1 MSAKSGP
8 ERLPALPPRRR
19 FWLLR
24 APDFRVRL
32 LAALL
37 LGFASLFVLAFTTVL
52 AAIRF
57 YRVTAAS
64 SIGFDWMEFLQTAA
78 YGLAALAALSGLGI
92 AFWLLFRLHGEHAAR
107 LERDTA
113 FTRSLVEASPDAI
126 LTLEMNGL
134 IQWCNPATE
143 MMFGYEPGRL
153 KGQGIAR
160 LIPQRNFLHDV
171 ATLGRGTFMAFGQRQ
186 NFVTF
191 PAEVSVAEVA
201 NPGRRTFVVSIHD
214 ASERR
219 HSQETVH
226 HISLGVSSLTGEAF
240 VRTLLQQ
247 LSQVLQNDFAFV
259 LEADAR
265 PGTGICS
272 LMLAERGRI
281 RSKSDHNLAGT
292 AFEEAL
298 ANGFAAYPRAAREA
312 CPHDAILQSLE
323 AESFVGTTLC
333 DVGGGTVGLIGVIS
347 RAPMENVGVARQTLQ
362 LFATR
367 AAAEI
372 ARKQEAEVLASEK
385 ARLHG
390 DYTAMRDTAERER
403 KRYEE
408 DIAAEQEML
417 TVTLR
422 SIREG
427 CITTDNDGRV
437 MMVNPV
443 AEDLTGWTQPEAADR
458 PLGEVLSLLSAR
470 RRRPVEE
477 SLLLDRPE
485 QLGAS
490 MILVSREGTERIVEL
505 SAAPIRN
512 RQERKLGTVLV
523 LRDITEK
530 SRAEEERQKAE
541 KLESLGLAAGGIAH
555 DFNNLLT
562 AIIGNLSLAL
572 AQAKEESKAGSGVRE
587 RVEASKKAS
596 LRAQDLAQQLLTF
609 AKGGAPIKKT
619 ASMRQLVLDTVGFS
633 LSGTNIRSEFS
644 IPEDLWPVEID
655 AGQISQV
662 ISNLAVN
669 AVQAMANG
677 GMLHVTGKNLE
688 VGEQG
693 APPTLRPGRY
703 VRITVRD
710 DGPGIPEEIQ
720 KKIFDPYFTTK
731 PKGSGLGLA
740 TSYSI
745 VKNHGGL
752 IQLASNPSEGGATFI
767 IHLPAS
773 EGEVVP
779 ETEAPVV
786 RLTRQGNILVL
797 DDEEVICELVAYAL
811 TPLGYTVEQAYNA
824 ETALRMYREA
834 MERGKPFDVVIMDLT
849 IPGGMGG
856 KEAVVKLREIDPKAK
871 AVVSS
876 GYAMDPIM
884 SRFRDYGF
892 AGVIAKPYDI
902 TELEQVVGSLIAE
915 SAEDAESANGTD
927 NTGA

>member
-1 MSAKSGP
+1 MSSDRSRSAS
-8 ERLPALPPRRR
+8 ALLSRR
-19 FWLLR
+19 WLLN
-24 APDFRVRL
+24 APDFRTRLIGAFFLGIASL
-32 LAALL
+32 LA
-37 LGFASLFVLAFTTVL
+37 L
-52 AAIRF
+52 AAIFTMAAVQF
-57 YRVTAAS
+57 YQASAAS
-64 SIGFDWMEFLQTAA
+64 NLGFDRMEFLRTAA
-78 YGLAALAALSGLGI
+78 YLLGALVALGGLGSSI
-92 AFWLLFRLHGEHAAR
+92 WILFRLHEEHAGR
-107 LERDTA
+107 LEKETVFA
-113 FTRSLVEASPDAI
+113 RSIVEANPEAI
-126 LTLEMNGL
+126 LTVDVHGV
-134 IQWCNPATE
+134 IQSCNPATGT
-143 MMFGYEPGRL
+143 MFGYEPGQL
-153 KGQGIAR
+153 LGQKIAR

-171 ATLGRGTFMAFGQRQ
+171 ATLGRGAFMAFGQRQ
-186 NFVTF
+186 NFITF
-191 PAEVSVAEVA
+191 PVEVA
-201 NPGRRTFVVSIHD
+201 VSEAANLGQRTFIVSIHD

-226 HISLGVSSLTGEAF
+226 HISQSVSSLTGEDF

-259 LEADAR
+259 LETDTR

-272 LMLAERGRI
+272 LMVAERGRI
-281 RSKSDHNLAGT
+281 RSKSDHNLAGS

-298 ANGFAAYPRAAREA
+298 ANGFTAYPRAARETF
-312 CPHDAILQSLE
+312 PHDPVLGSLE
-323 AESFVGTTLC
+323 AEGFIGSPLC
-333 DVGGGTVGLIGVIS
+333 DSGGGTVGLIGVIS
-347 RAPMENVGVARQTLQ
+347 RVPMENVGVAKQTLQ
-362 LFATR
+362 IFANR

-372 ARKQEAEVLASEK
+372 ARKQETEVLASEK
-385 ARLHG
+385 ERLHG
-390 DYTAMRDTAERER
+390 DYTVMRATAERER

-417 TVTLR
+417 AVTLR

-427 CITTDNDGRV
+427 CITADNDGRI

-458 PLGEVLSLLSAR
+458 RLGEVLKLFSR
-470 RRRPVEE
+470 RHRRPVEE
-477 SLLLDRPE
+477 ALLLERPE
-485 QLGAS
+485 QLGAP
-490 MILVSREGTERIVEL
+490 MLLVSREGVERVVEV

-523 LRDITEK
+523 FRDVTEK
-530 SRAEEERQKAE
+530 NRAEEERQKAE

-572 AQAKEESKAGSGVRE
+572 AQADNATRD
-587 RVEASKKAS
+587 RVEGAKKAS

-633 LSGTNIRSEFS
+633 LSGTNIRSDFS
-644 IPEDLWPVEID
+644 IPEDLWPVDID

-669 AVQAMANG
+669 AVQAMTSG
-677 GMLHVTGKNLE
+677 GTLHVAGENLE
-688 VGEQG
+688 VGEMG

-703 VRITVRD
+703 VRIAVRD
-710 DGPGIPEEIQ
+710 EGPGIPEEIQ

-745 VKNHGGL
+745 VKNHDGL
-752 IQLASNPSEGGATFI
+752 IQLESIPVISGAKFTI
-767 IHLPAS
+767 YLPAS
-773 EGEVVP
+773 ESEIVA
-779 ETEAPVV
+779 EEAPAPERVV
-786 RLTRQGNILVL
+786 REGSILVL
-797 DDEEVICELVAYAL
+797 DDEEVICELVSYAL
-811 TPLGYTVEQAYNA
+811 TPLGYTVAQAYDA
-824 ETALRMYREA
+824 DTALRMYAEA
-834 MERGKPFDVVIMDLT
+834 LAQGKPFDVVIMDLT

-856 KEAVVKLREIDPKAK
+856 KEAIVKLREIDPGAK
-871 AVVSS
+871 AIVSS

-892 AGVIAKPYDI
+892 SGVIAKPYDI
-902 TELEQVVGSLIAE
+902 NELEQAVGSLIAE
-915 SAEDAESANGTD
+915 AESSTVSD
-927 NTGA
+927 